1 MPRVCCTVLALALS
15 LTLAAPGSAAP
26 PDFDRAV
33 APLLVRRC
41 LDCHSGPKPKG
52 KLDLSR
58 RQAALEMVTPGKP
71 DDSPLWQRVH
81 AGEMPPKK
89 PLPEDERRLLRDWIA
104 AGARWGSDPVD
115 PFRITTEH
123 RAGYDWWS
131 LRPVQRPEPP
141 AVHNKGW
148 VRNPVDA
155 FVLARL
161 EAAQLEPAPEADRR
175 TLIRR
180 LSFDLL
186 GLPPAPEEVEAFV
199 RDAAPDAYEKLVE
212 RLLASPHHGERWAR
226 HWLDVVRFGESNGYE
241 RDQPRPNA
249 WPYRDWVVDA
259 FNHDLPYD
267 EFVRLQLAG
276 DVLHPGDPEAIKA
289 TGFLVAGPHDVV
301 VPVVESMRASMR
313 QDELEDIVGT
323 VGQTFLGLTVNCAR
337 CHDHKFD
344 PVSQKDYYRLAA
356 ALAGVQHGERE
367 LKPAAAAAGLARVR
381 QRLEELGREIEA
393 VDGPVR
399 RQILA
404 ERHETTGGPASPA
417 RLPRAAP
424 PKALAEWNF
433 QAEGVR
439 VALEAGARRE
449 RAGLVVDGKK
459 AYARSEPLT
468 VPLREKTLEAWV
480 RLDDL
485 RQAGGG
491 VVSVETLDGN
501 VFDAVVFAEKEPGR
515 WMAGSNFFERTQSF
529 GGPAEATADREFVQV
544 ALVYHADGTIAGY
557 RNGRPYGKPY
567 RSRGPV
573 EFTPGQY
580 RVVFGVRH
588 EPAGGNRMLAGVIAR
603 ARLYDRA
610 LSPDEVAAAAGVGM
624 VSEAE
629 VVARLDAGQRTLRQR
644 LQAEA
649 GRLAPELAR
658 LESATLGKVYAAVP
672 GNPGVTHLLLRGEVT
687 ARGPELAPGGVA
699 ALPGGADFGLKPDA
713 PEGERRLRLAR
724 WLTAADNPLFGR
736 VIVNRLWHHHFGTG
750 LVDTPNDLGF
760 NGGRPSH
767 PELLDYL
774 AAELVRQ
781 RWSLKALHRTMV
793 LSATYRQGARPN
805 PTAARIDG
813 GNRLL
818 WRHSPQRLEA
828 EAVRDSILA
837 VTGQLDRTV
846 GGRGYQ
852 DFRSYFFK
860 GTQFYEPVE
869 QTGPAFNRR
878 TLYRMWARGGRSP
891 FLDTFDCPDPS
902 ATAPRRAV
910 TTTPLQALAL
920 LNNAFV
926 LDQADRL
933 AERLRREAGGDVEKQ
948 LTRAY
953 RLAYGRPP
961 ENGELELPRRFV
973 ERHGLAAFCRVLFN
987 SNEFVHVE

>member
-1 MPRVCCTVLALALS
+1 MPSVRWLPLALAVFLGQ
-15 LTLAAPGSAAP
+15 TPRAAAA

-58 RQAALEMVTPGKP
+58 RQAAREVIIPGKP
-71 DDSPLWQRVH
+71 SESTLWQRVQ

-89 PLPEDERRLLRDWIA
+89 PLPNAERQLLRQWIA
-104 AGARWGSDPVD
+104 EGAGWGFDPID
-115 PFRITTEH
+115 PFRFTTDQ

-131 LRPVQRPEPP
+131 LRPVQQPEPP
-141 AVHNKGW
+141 AVRAPGW
-148 VRNPVDA
+148 VRNPIDA

-161 EAAQLEPAPEADRR
+161 ESAKLEPALEADRR

-186 GLPPAPEEVEAFV
+186 GLPPAPAEVEAYV
-199 RDAAPDAYEKLVE
+199 RDSAPDAYEKLVE
-212 RLLASPHHGERWAR
+212 QLLASPHYGERWAR
-226 HWLDVVRFGESNGYE
+226 HWLDVVRFGESNGFE
-241 RDQPRPNA
+241 RDQPRLNA
-249 WPYRDWVVDA
+249 WPYRDWIVHV
-259 FNHDLPYD
+259 FNRDLPYD

-276 DVLHPGDPEAIKA
+276 DVLYPNDPEAIKA

-301 VPVVESMRASMR
+301 VPVSERMRGTMR
-313 QDELEDIVGT
+313 QDELEDVVGT

-344 PVSQKDYYRLAA
+344 PVSQKDYYRLTA

-367 LKPAAAAAGLARVR
+367 LRPPAAAAELARVR
-381 QRLEELGREIEA
+381 QLLEKVGRQIEA
-393 VDGPVR
+393 LDEPVR

-404 ERHETTGGPASPA
+404 GRQGQPA
-417 RLPRAAP
+417 RTSRPQ
-424 PKALAEWNF
+424 ALAQWDF
-433 QAEGVR
+433 QGQADDR
-439 VALEAGARRE
+439 VTLQGGARRE
-449 RAGLVVDGKK
+449 KAGLVVDGKK
-459 AYARSEPLT
+459 AYAASEPLP
-468 VPLREKTLEAWV
+468 VPLREKTLEAWI
-480 RLDDL
+480 RLDSL
-485 RQAGGG
+485 GQAGGG
-491 VVSVETLDGN
+491 VISVQALEGG
-501 VFDAVVFAEKEPGR
+501 VFDAIVFGEKEPGR

-529 GGPAEATADREFVQV
+529 AGPAEEAADKDFVQV
-544 ALVYHADGTIAGY
+544 ALVYHADGTIAAY

-567 RSRGPV
+567 RSSGPV
-573 EFTPGQY
+573 RFQAGQY
-580 RVVFGVRH
+580 RVLFGVRH
-588 EPAGGNRMLAGVIAR
+588 EPAGGNRMLAGAIAR
-603 ARLYDRA
+603 ARLYDRT
-610 LSPDEVAAAAGVGM
+610 LSAGEVAASAGVGL

-629 VVARLDAGQRTLRQR
+629 IVVRLGPEKRAQRQR
-644 LQAEA
+644 LQTETT
-649 GRLAPELAR
+649 RLTGELAR
-658 LESATLGKVYAAVP
+658 LESAAVTKVYAAVP
-672 GNPGVTHLLLRGEVT
+672 GDPGLTHLLIRGEFGT
-687 ARGPELAPGGVA
+687 RGAVLAPGGVA
-699 ALPGGADFGLKPDA
+699 ALPGGEDFGLRPDA
-713 PEGERRLRLAR
+713 SDGERRVRLSR
-724 WLTAADNPLFGR
+724 WLTTADNPLFGR
-736 VIVNRLWHHHFGTG
+736 VIVNRLWHYHFGTG

-781 RWSLKALHRTMV
+781 RWSLKALHRLIL
-793 LSATYRQGARPN
+793 LSATYRQASRPN
-805 PTAARIDG
+805 SAAARIDA

-828 EAVRDSILA
+828 ETVRDSILA

-852 DFRSYFFK
+852 DFQSYFFK

-869 QTGPAFNRR
+869 QIGAAFARR

-902 ATAPRRAV
+902 STAPRRTV

-933 AERLRREAGGDVEKQ
+933 ADRLQREAGNEVEKQ
-948 LTRAY
+948 LVRAY
-953 RLAYGRPP
+953 QLAFGRSPLP
-961 ENGELELPRRFV
+961 EELKLTSGFV
-973 ERHGLAAFCRVLFN
+973 ARHGLAAFCRVLFN
-987 SNEFVHVE
+987 SNEFVYLE